1 VVNFKEAKQDNIRKY
16 LTYHDYFL
24 PMNTVEIFGLFAGSL
39 SIALL
44 IKQNIWTWPVGIA
57 YTVASLHVFYTAKLY
72 ADFTLH
78 VFFLIMS
85 LYGWYYWLRGN
96 NRIDSELLV
105 SREKKKVLVYSLVIC
120 SVAIIFTSNLFTL
133 YTDADLPYW
142 DSTTSILSIFAIW
155 LQSRK
160 KIESWIFWLIIDILS
175 VGIYFYKELYFY
187 SLLYSIYVVM
197 AFLGYVAW
205 LESYRDEQRNSR
217 YNRT

>member
-1 VVNFKEAKQDNIRKY
+1 
-16 LTYHDYFL
+16 
-24 PMNTVEIFGLFAGSL
+24 MNTVEIFGLFAGSL

-57 YTVASLHVFYTAKLY
+57 YTVASLYIFYRAKLY
-72 ADFTLH
+72 ADVALH

-85 LYGWYYWLRGN
+85 LYGWYYWLRGS
-96 NRIDSELLV
+96 NRVDSELPV
-105 SREKKKVLVYSLVIC
+105 SSEERKVLVYSIIIC
-120 SVAIIFTSNLFTL
+120 FIAIIFTGNLFTI
-133 YTDADLPYW
+133 YTEADLPYW
-142 DSTTSILSIFAIW
+142 DNTTSIFSIFAIW

-160 KIESWIFWLIIDILS
+160 KIESWIFWLMIDILS

-197 AFLGYVAW
+197 AILGYVAW
-205 LESYRDEQRNSR
+205 LESYRNEQRDSR

>member
-1 VVNFKEAKQDNIRKY
+1 
-16 LTYHDYFL
+16 
-24 PMNTVEIFGLFAGSL
+24 MNTVEIFGLFAGSL

-120 SVAIIFTSNLFTL
+120 SVAIIFTSNLFIL

-142 DSTTSILSIFAIW
+142 DSATSILSIFAIW

>member
-1 VVNFKEAKQDNIRKY
+1 
-16 LTYHDYFL
+16 
-24 PMNTVEIFGLFAGSL
+24 MNTVEIFGLFAGSL

-44 IKQNIWTWPVGIA
+44 IKQSIWTWPVGIA

-205 LESYRDEQRNSR
+205 LESYSDEQRNSR

>member
-1 VVNFKEAKQDNIRKY
+1 
-16 LTYHDYFL
+16 
-24 PMNTVEIFGLFAGSL
+24 MNTVEIFGLFAGSL

-44 IKQNIWTWPVGIA
+44 IRQNIWTWPVGIA
-57 YTVASLHVFYTAKLY
+57 YTVASLYVFYTAKLY

-85 LYGWYYWLRGN
+85 SYGWYYWWRGN
-96 NRIDSELLV
+96 NRNDSELPV
-105 SREKKKVLVYSLVIC
+105 SSEKKKVLVYSIIIC
-120 SVAIIFTSNLFTL
+120 FIAIIFTSNLFTI

-142 DSTTSILSIFAIW
+142 DNTTSIFSIFAIW

-197 AFLGYVAW
+197 AILGYVAW
-205 LESYRDEQRNSR
+205 LESYNNEQRDSR
-217 YNRT
+217 FNRT

>member
-1 VVNFKEAKQDNIRKY
+1 
-16 LTYHDYFL
+16 
-24 PMNTVEIFGLFAGSL
+24 MNTVEIFGLFAGSL

-105 SREKKKVLVYSLVIC
+105 SRENKKALVYSLVIC

-175 VGIYFYKELYFY
+175 GGIYFYKELYFY

-197 AFLGYVAW
+197 AFLGYVTW
-205 LESYRDEQRNSR
+205 LESYRDEQQNSR